1 MDWRILRELT
11 ERRGMGVSGQEL
23 WVRCRPAPAHDLAGS
38 RMELEAGGGAVA
50 VLRCRRDRCSWCVPG
65 VSRIAAGTSWW
76 CVPGARSKLPAVD
89 VLCCVSRDCR
99 NGCCSWLAV
108 CPWRELQTIGGVSP
122 GPPVARPRKSVV
134 CPQALPH
141 GVVSLRLLRDVPVF
155 GIGTMLR
162 VLSVRQN
169 FRAGVLVALL
179 PCPCAGSGGV
189 TDGVI
194 RRGFG
199 RCCAAVIDVVVCPQ
213 GMLELGG
220 GVSPEELWCVP
231 NACWS

>member
-1 MDWRILRELT
+1 LPCCGAAATGVR
-11 ERRGMGVSGQEL
+11 GVS
-23 WVRCRPAPAHDLAGS
+23 
-38 RMELEAGGGAVA
+38 
-50 VLRCRRDRCSWCVPG
+50 PG
-65 VSRIAAGTSWW
+65 LVQLS
-76 CVPGARSKLPAVD
+76 AVD
-89 VLCCVSRDCR
+89 VLCRVYRYRR
-99 NGCCSWLAV
+99 NGRCACWRCVPGHGCRRSMV
-108 CPWRELQTIGGVSP
+108 CPRGRSICLQLMPRAGCPLLPRGVSP
-122 GPPVARPRKSVV
+122 AMPVVCPQAL

-141 GVVSLRLLRDVPVF
+141 GVVSLRLLRDVPVC